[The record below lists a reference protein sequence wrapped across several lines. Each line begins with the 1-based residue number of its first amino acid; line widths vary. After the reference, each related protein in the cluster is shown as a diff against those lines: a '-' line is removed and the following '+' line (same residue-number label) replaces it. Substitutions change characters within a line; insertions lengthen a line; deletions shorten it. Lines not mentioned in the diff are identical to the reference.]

1 MSLAFGIAS
10 PTSLPWKPAT
20 RPAVCAPRVRGIVRR
35 QTQPL
40 MSVAAQELRHRIRT
54 VESAEKIVSALRLVA
69 AARIRSSSHAALR
82 ARPFA
87 NHLQVMLA
95 SVLRLAQA
103 RKLDMKG
110 IANKTAT
117 YDVPTTVLHDPSV
130 SKAFLDRMYLAL
142 MYTPRT
148 LQVALIVVVTSDK
161 RFCGSYNR
169 EIISQAVRRMRSLTK
184 AGYEVELAIIGR
196 TAMQFF
202 QARYKRIPI
211 RYYEPLGRSSDALA
225 TATNLNNMLLSHF
238 IAGGV
243 ERVEIIYTRFVSL
256 IASTPSMRTLLP
268 VTPSGIEAVG
278 DEIFQLTS
286 LNGHFATRPASRP
299 NSAPLTPPSLYQV
312 SDTELVSLLNA
323 MLPMYVTSQVQRII
337 RESIASEQA
346 SRLAAMQAAT
356 DNARELI
363 TRLRSMY
370 NKQRQAR
377 ITNEI
382 IEVTAGI
389 NA

>member
-10 PTSLPWKPAT
+10 STPIPLTREV
-20 RPAVCAPRVRGIVRR
+20 RPAVCPLGARDVVRR
-35 QTQPL
+35 HPPPV
-40 MSVAAQELRHRIRT
+40 MSVTAQELRHRIRT
-54 VESAEKIVSALRLVA
+54 AESAEKIVSALRLVA
-69 AARIRSSSHAALR
+69 AARIRSSSQAALR

-87 NHLQVMLA
+87 NHLQGMMS
-95 SVLRLAQA
+95 SVLRLAEA
-103 RKLDMKG
+103 RRLDMKG
-110 IANKTAT
+110 IAHKTPI
-117 YDVPTTVLHDPSV
+117 YDVPTTTLHDPSV

-142 MYTPRT
+142 AYTPRT

-169 EIISQAVRRMRSLTK
+169 EIIARAVRRMKSLRK
-184 AGYEVELAIIGR
+184 AGYDVELAIIGR

-202 QARYKRIPI
+202 QMHYKQVPI
-211 RYYEPLGRSSDALA
+211 RYYEPLGRSSESLA
-225 TATNLNNMLLSHF
+225 TATNLNNMVLSHF

-256 IASTPSMRTLLP
+256 IASTPSLRTLLP
-268 VTPSGIEAVG
+268 VTPSGVETVG
-278 DEIFQLTS
+278 DEMFQLTS
-286 LNGHFATRPASRP
+286 HKGHFATRPAPRLKST
-299 NSAPLTPPSLYQV
+299 ALTPPSLYEV
-312 SDTELVSLLNA
+312 SDDELVSLLNS
-323 MLPMYVTSQVQRII
+323 MLPMYVASQIQRVI

-363 TRLRSMY
+363 TCLRSMY
-370 NKQRQAR
+370 NKERQAR

-382 IEVTAGI
+382 IEVVAGT
-389 NA
+389 NS